1 MIGVGVGVSVA
12 SSNVR
17 VLPNFSKN
25 TNIDAAI
32 ETLTKKLSEDGCPRW
47 MSEDGCP
54 RWVPFK
60 EQCHKLLAQCDSQF
74 EKCNDAYMSLLE
86 KDIDHIKKSMH

>member
-17 VLPNFSKN
+17 VLPNFSKD

-47 MSEDGCP
+47 AIETIQAHAREALTVRQMP
-54 RWVPFK
+54 ARFN
-60 EQCHKLLAQCDSQF
+60 SQF
-74 EKCNDAYMSLLE
+74 EKCNDAYISLLE
-86 KDIDHIKKSMH
+86 KAIDRIKKSMH